1 MMAKK
6 AKPKKYTS
14 TDKTSKVNEPVE
26 LYRTV
31 KRLPTIADFPFSK
44 FEKIATRV
52 PFSLSEWANIL
63 HLSERTLQR
72 YTKNKSSFE
81 GIYTDRILHIEQL
94 INLGLETFGNA
105 DAFYEWLHKEK
116 KVLGYT
122 LNFQS
127 LYSMQGIQYIIDQI
141 ERIQQGVYT

>member
-1 MMAKK
+1 MAKK
-6 AKPKKYTS
+6 AKSKKYPFAN
-14 TDKTSKVNEPVE
+14 KTSKVSEPVE
-26 LYRTV
+26 VYRTV
-31 KRLPTIADFPFSK
+31 KRLPAIANFPFSK
-44 FEKIATRV
+44 FEKIAGRV
-52 PFSLSEWANIL
+52 PFTLSEWANIL

-72 YTKNKSSFE
+72 YAKNKSSFE

-94 INLGLETFGNA
+94 INLGLEIFGNA

-127 LYSMQGIQYIIDQI
+127 LYSMQGIQYLIDQL